1 MLKRKSKDLKQA
13 AELPHRTFSTASGNN
28 VSAHKF
34 TLIELL
40 IVIAI
45 IAILA
50 AMLLP
55 ALGKTKETAKRST
68 CISNI
73 KQNMVMFSQYAQASD
88 SWLMPA
94 YVKNEKSQLI
104 KPTEVLRN
112 LGLFKGNV
120 SGSIVICAGS
130 ELLFE
135 NNRFESDGKNP
146 NHVVLYGRT
155 YNYTF
160 RNNYI
165 KDGSVSFG
173 SRTGIATIQGNTY
186 EDSTIKVYYD
196 NKGVADG
203 LYRKKGEVI
212 RTLPLVM
219 KDEKLIRV
227 DNLSGTY
234 LCLENCTLDNV
245 SATVGPDTGLVSLKD
260 CDIQESTLT
269 WDCGDNKPTTVME
282 NNKGAFIEKT
292 KPVKDQK
299 K

>member
-120 SGSIVICAGS
+120 SLNKNINYKGHIDIRTWYCPAQPVVPDQLSVALNGQLWTYFDHTQKDIRGRKESFMVHPSLLMMHADVTILAAKTNNTPSNATSIYDAYPKSSNGAVDY
-130 ELLFE
+130 
-135 NNRFESDGKNP
+135 R
-146 NHVVLYGRT
+146 H
-155 YNYTF
+155 
-160 RNNYI
+160 NNYA
-165 KDGSVSFG
+165 VFG
-173 SRTGIATIQGNTY
+173 F
-186 EDSTIKVYYD
+186 
-196 NKGVADG
+196 
-203 LYRKKGEVI
+203 
-212 RTLPLVM
+212 
-219 KDEKLIRV
+219 V
-227 DNLSGTY
+227 DMH
-234 LCLENCTLDNV
+234 
-245 SATVGPDTGLVSLKD
+245 VGMWKANMDTNYNAHPWSWRGG
-260 CDIQESTLT
+260 CRP
-269 WDCGDNKPTTVME
+269 W
-282 NNKGAFIEKT
+282 
-292 KPVKDQK
+292 
-299 K
+299 